1 MTKVE
6 KKEDRTLVMTDSG
19 EIISDS
25 RFEVM
30 PAHPRSISDARRA
43 RYLRATIDSVS
54 VEEWAEICEKQKQLA
69 LEGDRGAVQWLEKYL
84 IGGTD
89 GDITAALHE
98 EEDADTGKRLRRVLV
113 VLRGIADLAD
123 R

>member
-54 VEEWAEICEKQKQLA
+54 SLLPFTRRRMRIP
-69 LEGDRGAVQWLEKYL
+69 GRG
-84 IGGTD
+84 
-89 GDITAALHE
+89 
-98 EEDADTGKRLRRVLV
+98 
-113 VLRGIADLAD
+113 
-123 R
+123 